1 MIFKTLVIILLA
13 LTTFNTFV
21 TMALFFA
28 WLESQ
33 RKGGTKDE

>member
-21 TMALFFA
+21 CMALFFA
-28 WLESQ
+28 WLETQ
-33 RKGGTKDE
+33 KKER